1 MMSQQ
6 REINALKMAVN
17 IILLTNLTLLAKS
30 TYGVESAQLY
40 EENGVKDFY
49 LEPQERIISEVEP

>member
-17 IILLTNLTLLAKS
+17 IILLTNLSLLIKS
-30 TYGVESAQLY
+30 TCGAEIAQ
-40 EENGVKDFY
+40 
-49 LEPQERIISEVEP
+49 SH

>member
-1 MMSQQ
+1 MSQQ

-17 IILLTNLTLLAKS
+17 IILLTNLSLLTKS
-30 TYGVESAQLY
+30 TCGAEIAQSNQ
-40 EENGVKDFY
+40 ENGLKDFY